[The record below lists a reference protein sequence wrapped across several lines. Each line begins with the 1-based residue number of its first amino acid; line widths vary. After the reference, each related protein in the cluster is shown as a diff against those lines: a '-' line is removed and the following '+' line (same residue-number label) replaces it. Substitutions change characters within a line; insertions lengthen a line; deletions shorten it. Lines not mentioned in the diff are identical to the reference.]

1 METTTTPQIRTS
13 RESIGWTQVDLAG
26 ALGISQAA
34 LSRWESGA
42 VSPRIADVERIARA
56 LGGDV
61 SELWP
66 ATSTRRR
73 RKK

>member
-1 METTTTPQIRTS
+1 METTTTPQIRTR

-56 LGGDV
+56 LGVDV
-61 SELWP
+61 AELWP
-66 ATSTRRR
+66 TSTRRR
-73 RKK
+73 GKK